1 MSKYEFTP
9 NSPKHP
15 HDWSTDALIV
25 MFLMLG
31 ILTPYLVV
39 YQNTPLILMLVL
51 TIGMLMLLFIG
62 FVVGKI
68 ARTERSKKSAF
79 PQAAHPQHHADHGL
93 NSPVHGGIIPNKS
106 DSEQSKRR
114 FSVRY

>member
-1 MSKYEFTP
+1 MQRQAFQP
-9 NSPKHP
+9 NNPKQP

-39 YQNTPLILMLVL
+39 YQNTPLILMLAL

-62 FVVGKI
+62 YVVGKI
-68 ARTERSKKSAF
+68 TRSDHVKPTPTPLANTRNSAGKNVF
-79 PQAAHPQHHADHGL
+79 GAPEAIKAPEQNSGADTS
-93 NSPVHGGIIPNKS
+93 N
-106 DSEQSKRR
+106 RR